1 METTTS
7 EKPKKGMSGFSA
19 FEIAISCLIFASYFM
34 PLGATEFLGAGK
46 SKIIFFFQFL
56 SENPPVWLY
65 FLFVLPVINVIVKQF
80 YRTSW
85 LSLLTI
91 YAAYM
96 PIMAIDG
103 MGNDVWIQVKPTF
116 GYYLQ
121 WVNIVLMGASILISW
136 LIFWGKKCTNYKRL
150 FIISGIMVV
159 VAPIVGFLL
168 AKLLGLWSI
177 FAVLLPFNILGI
189 PLLIVAI
196 ISFFINHKNIEKI
209 SKSNEGTDTENS
221 NTSKPW
227 LNKKTG
233 MIVGGILSLVLIVL
247 GISKCGGTENHFEVK
262 VPTWE
267 KFIMVTAEDV
277 NLRKEANVN
286 SDKLMS
292 VYDGYGGCEFY
303 WPGSKPKYY
312 DGPLS
317 DKNVHHLTPGFEI
330 LPVINEV
337 GDWYQVYVVSLSATS
352 DVEVAYIMKKY
363 CQVIEPRK
371 MDENAIQYLENNLN
385 DKYSFL
391 QSGKFKGYSLASLE
405 SDDVETYK
413 HLKIG
418 KVLENAMVYPEFA
431 TIIQKKEFKEGMDYT
446 KPASVEGWAKGFYE
460 SKFSLGFYDEFSDL
474 VNCKR
479 FTDEMIEGIFGM
491 FFENEFNRIK
501 IQYLFDVKDDSRLET
516 YTIDLNEYEHQLVAK

>member
-1 METTTS
+1 MLVVYNKMKNAYSNLAIAADLNDKAHKAADNLRSSAVFNIRALWAPVILFICAAIMIFTVLMMGTNSYHSGMGKALASVLGIIVFLGVLCVVAVLVYLFIAICFNIIGWYRMYKGGAALETQNES
-7 EKPKKGMSGFSA
+7 E
-19 FEIAISCLIFASYFM
+19 EIANETVGQEPVEVENNSVEQ
-34 PLGATEFLGAGK
+34 GVK
-46 SKIIFFFQFL
+46 SEQ
-56 SENPPVWLY
+56 N
-65 FLFVLPVINVIVKQF
+65 
-80 YRTSW
+80 
-85 LSLLTI
+85 
-91 YAAYM
+91 
-96 PIMAIDG
+96 
-103 MGNDVWIQVKPTF
+103 
-116 GYYLQ
+116 
-121 WVNIVLMGASILISW
+121 
-136 LIFWGKKCTNYKRL
+136 
-150 FIISGIMVV
+150 
-159 VAPIVGFLL
+159 
-168 AKLLGLWSI
+168 
-177 FAVLLPFNILGI
+177 
-189 PLLIVAI
+189 
-196 ISFFINHKNIEKI
+196 EKVEV
-209 SKSNEGTDTENS
+209 SA
-221 NTSKPW
+221 TSKPW

-233 MIVGGILSLVLIVL
+233 MIAGGVLILVLIVL

-277 NLRKEANVN
+277 NLRKEPNVN

-303 WPGSKPKYY
+303 WPSSKPKYY

-337 GDWYQVYVVSLSATS
+337 GDWYQVYVISLSAAS
-352 DVEVAYIMKKY
+352 DVEIAYIMKKY
-363 CQVIEPRK
+363 CKVMEPRK

-385 DKYSFL
+385 DKYLFL

-413 HLKIG
+413 RLKIG

-446 KPASVEGWAKGFYE
+446 KPASVEGWADGFYE

-479 FTDEMIEGIFGM
+479 FTDDMIESIFGM
-491 FFENEFNRIK
+491 FFKNEFSKIK
-501 IQYLFDVKDDSRLET
+501 MQYLFDVNGDSRLNT
-516 YTIDLNEYEHQLVAK
+516 YTINLNEYEHQLVTK